1 MHIGQLIKQE
11 LANQGRTVVW
21 FAKQLSCSRAYTYKI
36 FNQPSI
42 ETDRL
47 LLISNLLGVD
57 FFKVYSAE
65 LKETQKLMDIND
77 DL

>member
-11 LANQGRTVVW
+11 LANQGRSVVW
-21 FAKQLSCSRAYTYKI
+21 FAKQISCSRACTYKL

-65 LKETQKLMDIND
+65 LKEIRKLMDKK
-77 DL
+77 